1 MIQVFVT
8 NVYSRLSDYTEELE
22 KHLTVPYPKYWFSQ
36 KYKMGLWDGMYHFL
50 KIPSLKFPTG
60 LLFLVEE
67 FSQQAGLRLEVV
79 DQRHCPISDLGKALS
94 RVSPRML
101 SGIVLRDYQVEAVRA
116 AVSQGRGILELPT
129 GSGKTE
135 IAIAITKALGLRTLF
150 LVHTR
155 DLLYQTA
162 ERFRKRLDSGA
173 RIGIIGDQEFEVEEI
188 TVATVQ
194 SLSSRMKSD
203 LSTTRKLL
211 SWFEVM
217 FQDETHHSSAPTFFK
232 IGMFMHNAYFRMGLS
247 GTALRRDV
255 LSNMKVMA
263 LTGDIIYRLQ
273 TTELIERGTLSD
285 IEIRMIENPEIV
297 SGTTWQ
303 QIYERGVIQCLVRNN
318 KIAQIATTHWREGR
332 KVMILVRQIEHGE
345 LLRDLLEQERQVP
358 AKFVWGRHASVERE
372 RVKEEFNRDGNFVLI
387 ASPIYDEGVDLPEV
401 NVLIMAAGGKSEVK
415 TLQKIGR
422 GLRRKRDHSTLL
434 VYDFNDSGAKYLSKH
449 SVERL
454 KTYQKEGFKVKEVAI

>member
-1 MIQVFVT
+1 
-8 NVYSRLSDYTEELE
+8 
-22 KHLTVPYPKYWFSQ
+22 
-36 KYKMGLWDGMYHFL
+36 
-50 KIPSLKFPTG
+50 
-60 LLFLVEE
+60 
-67 FSQQAGLRLEVV
+67 
-79 DQRHCPISDLGKALS
+79 
-94 RVSPRML
+94 
-101 SGIVLRDYQVEAVRA
+101 
-116 AVSQGRGILELPT
+116 
-129 GSGKTE
+129 
-135 IAIAITKALGLRTLF
+135 
-150 LVHTR
+150 
-155 DLLYQTA
+155 
-162 ERFRKRLDSGA
+162 
-173 RIGIIGDQEFEVEEI
+173 
-188 TVATVQ
+188 
-194 SLSSRMKSD
+194 
-203 LSTTRKLL
+203 
-211 SWFEVM
+211 
-217 FQDETHHSSAPTFFK
+217 
-232 IGMFMHNAYFRMGLS
+232 MGLS

-303 QIYERGVIQCLVRNN
+303 QIYERGVVQCLVRNN

-345 LLRDLLEQERQVP
+345 LLRDLLEQEQQVP
-358 AKFVWGRHASVERE
+358 AKFVWGRHASEERE
-372 RVKEEFNRDGNFVLI
+372 RVKEEFNRAGNFVLI